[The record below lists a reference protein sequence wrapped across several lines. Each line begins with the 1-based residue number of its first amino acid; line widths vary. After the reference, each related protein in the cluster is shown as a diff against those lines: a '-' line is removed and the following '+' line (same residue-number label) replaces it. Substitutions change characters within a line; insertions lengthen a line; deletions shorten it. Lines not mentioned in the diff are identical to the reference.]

1 MFPFSAS
8 LRISCAR
15 VTGRTPQFLCFV
27 AILLAC
33 VLPTAAQNKINT
45 VAGGGFNSSLNADL
59 PAPTAVTEDAS
70 GNLYIAAPPSQYV
83 YEWNKTSGAVTVFA
97 GVGYISYH
105 HITQKATTSPLW
117 SPSGLAVDS
126 HGNVYIADA
135 GNNSIRK
142 VDTSG
147 NMSTVAGTS
156 KPCYQT
162 ACGDGGLAIDAKL
175 SGPQGVAI
183 DKAGN
188 IYIADTGDNRVR
200 CVVGVATG
208 CNTNKTIPIGT
219 IVNYAGNPTTACAS
233 STDPCGD
240 GGKSKSAYLNTPM
253 GVALDKAGNLYIAD
267 TQDHR
272 IRKVSKAIITTIA
285 GTGVRCG
292 NGTEA
297 CGDAG
302 AATSAEL
309 AAPRAVSVDGAGNI
323 YIADT
328 GDQRIRTVTGT
339 TINAFAGTGKAGFSG
354 DSGAPLSAEMT
365 APNGIYV
372 DAAGTVFI
380 SDTGNQRIR
389 TVVGG
394 TSGKITTFMGGGNG
408 GDGTTAVEY
417 PPTAATPILAEPY
430 QVAVDAS
437 NNFYIADTA
446 NNRIRVVNTQSSAI
460 TVAGVVVQPGDI
472 QTVAGTGNV
481 GYSGDN
487 GPAVDATLH
496 SPFGVA
502 VDANGNIYIA
512 DSDNGIIREV
522 DGSTGTIT
530 SLSATNALTLPSAL
544 SIDKNG
550 NIFIA
555 DPPAQV
561 VWELSGGSM
570 NVVAGNGTAGYS
582 GDGGVATAAEVD
594 VPFGVAVDSNENLFI
609 ADAGNNVIRCVLGV
623 KGGCGAPGKGYNPGT
638 IVTYAFTGGYNF
650 GGDGF
655 LATKA
660 ARWFAN
666 EVYVDAR
673 GNLFIGGGN
682 DALVQ
687 RVDLAAQTVLTV
699 AGVPTEWWYYG
710 YTGENIAATA
720 AHINNIGLA
729 VDSNENLLIADA
741 GNNVIRRVPLIGVAH
756 LNHTGLNFGKVT
768 VGTKSGPMEVTLQN
782 TGADDFAIASIVLSQ
797 GDFSQTNNCPLTPTT
812 IPPSNA
818 ANPMTCTFTVYFT
831 PTQKG
836 TRNATITINDNAF
849 GKQQVIKLT
858 GVGD

>member
-1 MFPFSAS
+1 MLPSAS

-15 VTGRTPQFLCFV
+15 VTGRTSQYLGLV
-27 AILLAC
+27 AILLAS
-33 VLPTAAQNKINT
+33 VLPAAAQNKIST

-59 PAPTAVTEDAS
+59 PAPAAVVEDAS

-83 YEWNKTSGAVTVFA
+83 YKWTKTSGAVTVFA
-97 GVGYISYH
+97 GVGYLSYH
-105 HITQKATTSPLW
+105 HITEKATTSPLW

-126 HGNVYIADA
+126 QGNVYIADA
-135 GNNSIRK
+135 GNNAIRK

-147 NMSTVAGTS
+147 SMSTVAGTS

-162 ACGDGGLAIDAKL
+162 ACGDGGPAINAKL

-183 DKAGN
+183 DRFGN

-208 CNTNKTIPIGT
+208 CNTNKTVPIGT

-233 STDPCGD
+233 PTDTCGD

-253 GVALDKAGNLYIAD
+253 GVALDKSGNLYIAD
-267 TQDHR
+267 SQDNR
-272 IRKVSKAIITTIA
+272 IREVSKAIINTIA
-285 GTGVRCG
+285 GTGVRCP

-297 CGDAG
+297 CGDTG

-309 AAPRAVSVDGAGNI
+309 AAPRAVSVDGSGNI

-328 GDQRIRTVTGT
+328 GDQRIRVVTAT
-339 TINAFAGTGKAGFSG
+339 TINAFAGSGKAGFSG
-354 DSGAPLSAEMT
+354 DNGAPLSAQMT
-365 APNGIYV
+365 TPNGIYV

-394 TSGKITTFMGGGNG
+394 SSGKITTFMGGGSG

-430 QVAVDAS
+430 QVALDSS

-446 NNRIRVVNTQSSAI
+446 NNRIRVVNTQTSAVTI
-460 TVAGVVVQPGDI
+460 AGVLVQPGDI
-472 QTVAGTGNV
+472 QTVAGNGDA

-487 GPAVDATLH
+487 GPAVSATLH

-512 DSDNGIIREV
+512 DSYNGIIREV
-522 DGSTGTIT
+522 DGSSGTIT
-530 SLSATNALTLPSAL
+530 SLKATEALTLPSAL
-544 SIDKNG
+544 SIDKSG

-561 VWELSGGSM
+561 VWELSGGTMS
-570 NVVAGNGTAGYS
+570 VVAGNGTAGYS
-582 GDGGVATAAEVD
+582 GDGGQATSAELD

-623 KGGCGAPGKGYNPGT
+623 KNGCGNPGQGDNPNI

-650 GGDGF
+650 KGDGL
-655 LATKA
+655 LATQA
-660 ARWFAN
+660 ARWNAN
-666 EVYVDAR
+666 EVYVDTR

-687 RVDLAAQTVLTV
+687 RVDFTAQTVLTV
-699 AGVPTEWWYYG
+699 AGIPTEWWYYG
-710 YTGENIAATA
+710 YTGENIPATS
-720 AHINNIGLA
+720 AHIDNIGLA

-756 LNHTGLNFGKVT
+756 LNPTGLNFGDVT
-768 VGTKSGPMEVTLQN
+768 VGTKSGPKEITLQN
-782 TGADDFAIASIVLSQ
+782 TGADDFAITSIVLSK
-797 GDFSQTNNCPLTPTT
+797 GDFTQTNNCPLTPTT

-831 PTQKG
+831 PTAKG
-836 TRNATITINDNAF
+836 TRNATITIKDNAY